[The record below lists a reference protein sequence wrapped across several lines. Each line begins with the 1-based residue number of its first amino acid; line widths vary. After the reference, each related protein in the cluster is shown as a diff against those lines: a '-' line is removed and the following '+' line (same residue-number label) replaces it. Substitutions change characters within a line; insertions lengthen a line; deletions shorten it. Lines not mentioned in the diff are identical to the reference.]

1 MGAAD
6 EVEGCKH
13 RVDGKNRISQ
23 ISDGL
28 AIKPLRTP
36 STLMKDEEWKK
47 NKLYVR
53 LGWEVKGAVI
63 NSVLAEPTIMWWNNG
78 LGFKGFGVAVRV
90 MIRLYNNNRP

>member
-6 EVEGCKH
+6 EVVGRKH
-13 RVDGKNRISQ
+13 RVDGEIRISQ

-28 AIKPLRTP
+28 AIKSLRTP
-36 STLMKDEEWKK
+36 STLMEDEEGKK

-63 NSVLAEPTIMWWNNG
+63 NSCLGRTNHNVVEQW
-78 LGFKGFGVAVRV
+78 LGFKGFGVAITVRV
-90 MIRLYNNNRP
+90 VFFF